1 VVGDHINATIVVLM
15 SIEVA
20 DLTCHKQ
27 LKYRLCAIV
36 LRSKDVQRWA
46 EKQGLS
52 LSPWD
57 VRMAIAVEVVS
68 KSINAASIYFA
79 SVECR
84 EKNYDILLVENRRS
98 GSQFPPSTITKGLEP
113 FDLHVVGW
121 GALTNAHTK
130 QKLNA
135 DQCELLYTREDDD
148 DAAAAAADHG
158 KVQHKHKRKAS
169 GSSTSI
175 TQTKPKKQTRTAPAQ
190 SSDADANCDADAE
203 YDADDDAASMPHSA
217 AAGLSAEFM
226 SKAVKDLRC
235 HPTAT
240 SVVHALISRIEC
252 LSNVAGS
259 ALMNAAESLNAD
271 ELLIDKV
278 SMQRSV
284 DCCKRCMLGYLA
296 EPACAYWT

>member
-1 VVGDHINATIVVLM
+1 VVGDHINATIIVLM

-68 KSINAASIYFA
+68 KSINAASVCFA

-84 EKNYDILLVENRRS
+84 EKNYDILLVEKRRS
-98 GSQFPPSTITKGLEP
+98 GSQFPPSTITKELEP
-113 FDLHVVGW
+113 FDLHAVGW
-121 GALTNAHTK
+121 GALTNAQTK

-135 DQCELLYTREDDD
+135 DKCELLYTREDDD
-148 DAAAAAADHG
+148 DAAAAAAADHG

-169 GSSTSI
+169 SSSTSM
-175 TQTKPKKQTRTAPAQ
+175 QTKPKKKKRTPPEE
-190 SSDADANCDADAE
+190 SSDADADCDADADAE

-240 SVVHALISRIEC
+240 SVVHALISRIKC
-252 LSNVAGS
+252 LSNVACS
-259 ALMNAAESLNAD
+259 ALMNAAKSLNAD

-284 DCCKRCMLGYLA
+284 DCC
-296 EPACAYWT
+296 